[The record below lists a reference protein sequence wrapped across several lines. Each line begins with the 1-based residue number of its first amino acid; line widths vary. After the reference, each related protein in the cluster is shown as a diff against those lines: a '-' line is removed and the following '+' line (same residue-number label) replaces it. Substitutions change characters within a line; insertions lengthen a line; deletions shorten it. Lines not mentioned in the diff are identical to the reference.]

1 MNPQSQQ
8 ATDENQLVQVQK
20 SVSKTN
26 KKGKKLSADAFDQGD
41 ESTHKDDDYDYDL
54 AKAAVEKLKL

>member
-1 MNPQSQQ
+1 M
-8 ATDENQLVQVQK
+8 QK
-20 SVSKTN
+20 SVSNTN